1 MYIFTIFEPM
11 YYITDKMAAPTDSAG
26 KVRKKIPKVKKTNIG
41 TIVSAFLCEK
51 AAFLQGWAPHSF
63 AFRTLRSFAF

>member
-1 MYIFTIFEPM
+1 M

-26 KVRKKIPKVKKTNIG
+26 KVSNKIPKVKKTNIG

-63 AFRTLRSFAF
+63 AF